1 MSIEWVRKN
10 YRVPA
15 KIRGRV
21 VYTGEG
27 KDKPEYG
34 TIIGTSSGHL
44 KIRMDGQKHGLPYHP
59 TWEIQYLGK
68 DGKPL

>member
-1 MSIEWVRKN
+1 MSIAWVRK
-10 YRVPA
+10 YYSVPA
-15 KIRGRV
+15 KVGERV

-34 TIIGTSSGHL
+34 TIIGTISSHL
-44 KIRMDGQKHGLPYHP
+44 KIRLDGQKHGLPFHP
-59 TWEIQYLGK
+59 TWELKYLGK